1 MLNAMW
7 ELVSCKRERGYSTL
21 CGNWFQ
27 AAHFIAGEKKT
38 SPEGEAV
45 DYFGLL

>member
-1 MLNAMW
+1 MLNAMR
-7 ELVSCKRERGYSTL
+7 ELVSGGSLYCRR
-21 CGNWFQ
+21 
-27 AAHFIAGEKKT
+27 KKT